1 VLRASIDP
9 AMTSGTWG
17 GQLAAGNRVA
27 AFRESL
33 RPRSAAAELIARG
46 LSVDLSGVG
55 SATLPGIGTAYPEPS
70 WIAEGAPINAQKPS
84 LTAATLTPKKL
95 ATISG
100 LTGELADYSA
110 EDAEAIITDMME
122 DAVARALDASVF
134 SAAAASATRP
144 AGILNGV
151 TAVTASTAGGLGAL
165 VADAG
170 ALAEPIHAAGGGSS
184 IVFFAA
190 PAQAVA
196 IKLLAGSTFDFPVIT
211 AASLAAG
218 TVVAVEARAFASGFS
233 DVPRVDI
240 AKEAVVHW
248 DDSAP
253 AAIGT
258 AGSPN
263 TVAAPVRSGFQT
275 YTYAIRCVLRAAWA
289 MRGTGFVQFV
299 EGADYA

>member
-1 VLRASIDP
+1 
-9 AMTSGTWG
+9 
-17 GQLAAGNRVA
+17 LAAGNRVA

-151 TAVTASTAGGLGAL
+151 TAVTASTAGGLGRWWQM
-165 VADAG
+165 
-170 ALAEPIHAAGGGSS
+170 LAHSLERSTLQAA
-184 IVFFAA
+184 
-190 PAQAVA
+190 
-196 IKLLAGSTFDFPVIT
+196 
-211 AASLAAG
+211 
-218 TVVAVEARAFASGFS
+218 ARASFS
-233 DVPRVDI
+233 
-240 AKEAVVHW
+240 
-248 DDSAP
+248 
-253 AAIGT
+253 
-258 AGSPN
+258 
-263 TVAAPVRSGFQT
+263 
-275 YTYAIRCVLRAAWA
+275 LRPL
-289 MRGTGFVQFV
+289 RRR
-299 EGADYA
+299 